1 MSSLPSDKDRC
12 PCALRFAQVGAHVNA
27 QLHTLRG
34 SLQDISSLAQNQC
47 QQWLISIKSRDK
59 EGYLLQNCDM
69 MSEMSRCADSEGRV

>member
-1 MSSLPSDKDRC
+1 MGR
-12 PCALRFAQVGAHVNA
+12 HINA

-34 SLQDISSLAQNQC
+34 SLQEISSLAQNQS

-69 MSEMSRCADSEGRV
+69 MSEMSRWADSEGWV